1 MRRRK
6 KLNLSGS
13 RSQSCSCSFFW
24 FMQTRFP
31 ASALRLRIEMTERP
45 SLHKL
50 RLPFFPLLPRNI
62 FARRE
67 EAGLSERKRFIL
79 RCMEMQS
86 RQMKDLRSSFFRMRN
101 YTQRFRAP
109 GNENWPEGNGNIG
122 PRDVTQITSEG
133 VLSHGTA
140 RADRCLIAL
149 NGGQTP
155 MPGSA
160 WMDFRTGSGEWFAEG
175 DGQTDINVSRDR
187 GHRPFKRVQERAT
200 FNFKLTACEV
210 TKI

>member
-50 RLPFFPLLPRNI
+50 PLPFFPLLPRNI

-101 YTQRFRAP
+101 YTQRFQTP
-109 GNENWPEGNGNIG
+109 GNESLPEANGDIG
-122 PRDVTQITSEG
+122 PRDVTQVTSEG
-133 VLSHGTA
+133 VLNHGTA
-140 RADRCLIAL
+140 RADRCLMAL

-160 WMDFRTGSGEWFAEG
+160 WMDLRTGSGEWFAEG
-175 DGQTDINVSRDR
+175 DDLTHISVSRDR

-210 TKI
+210 TKK